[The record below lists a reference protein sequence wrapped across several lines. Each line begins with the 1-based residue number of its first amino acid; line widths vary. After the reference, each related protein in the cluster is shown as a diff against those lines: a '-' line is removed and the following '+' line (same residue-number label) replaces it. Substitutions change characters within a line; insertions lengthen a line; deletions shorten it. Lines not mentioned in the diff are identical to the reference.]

1 MDIPR
6 FLQVFALA
14 AVLAGCGT
22 FHAVHEARSA
32 QRAHAVRGTGS
43 DAGIPAAN
51 ADLKGMSLSQLVGFA
66 LDNRPSMMRARLAVE
81 DARIALRQAAAD
93 APLLSSTP
101 WGAFGASASIGR
113 SESSRAGYSLRGDTD
128 GSASGSLSLDVLL
141 YDFGRNA
148 AAARAYAEEVVAAE
162 TALVDA
168 GYTVFEEVAAGY
180 FALVRNET
188 LLEVAL
194 TNEAEY
200 AEHLEQAEMRMK
212 HGEAKEVDV
221 LKAKLDLAKSVQN
234 VVAASNDVAIAGA
247 ELMTALGV
255 DASSGGFREVL
266 GQRRMELSHMQRSFA
281 STSGG
286 IAELYGFARTNAPA
300 VTVARTRLRAASHR
314 VDAAVAD
321 LYPSLSA
328 SLALNWTDPLWY
340 WRWGVNGAASL
351 FTGWRRTA
359 AVERATVALDSAAC
373 DVDTA
378 ELKLSR
384 DIEIAVA
391 ERDNAVEALAAARTS
406 VRSASENL
414 DTVREQ
420 YMLGDASRIDFAD
433 AVAGYASSLGDR
445 VRAFC
450 RGQIAEAMLF
460 RLTGRWPEY
469 TEETIS
475 EDEK

>member
-1 MDIPR
+1 M
-6 FLQVFALA
+6 A

-32 QRAHAVRGTGS
+32 QRALAARGTGS

-359 AVERATVALDSAAC
+359 AVERATVTPLRRSPPRARASGAQ
-373 DVDTA
+373 
-378 ELKLSR
+378 
-384 DIEIAVA
+384 
-391 ERDNAVEALAAARTS
+391 ARTS
-406 VRSASENL
+406 TRCASSTGSATRAASISPTPSRDTPRRSATACARS
-414 DTVREQ
+414 TAGR
-420 YMLGDASRIDFAD
+420 SRRRCFS
-433 AVAGYASSLGDR
+433 G
-445 VRAFC
+445 
-450 RGQIAEAMLF
+450 
-460 RLTGRWPEY
+460 
-469 TEETIS
+469 
-475 EDEK
+475 

>member
-1 MDIPR
+1 M
-6 FLQVFALA
+6 A

-32 QRAHAVRGTGS
+32 QRALAARGTGS

-51 ADLKGMSLSQLVGFA
+51 AELKGMSLSQLVGFA

-391 ERDNAVEALAAARTS
+391 ERKEVARRLADGAARNSAPAAFGTS
-406 VRSASENL
+406 RPYGERFAKVFVGFKPIAVFVGRFENFFFDGRLVR
-414 DTVREQ
+414 V
-420 YMLGDASRIDFAD
+420 F
-433 AVAGYASSLGDR
+433 
-445 VRAFC
+445 FK
-450 RGQIAEAMLF
+450 F
-460 RLTGRWPEY
+460 RFESHGVCFF
-469 TEETIS
+469 
-475 EDEK
+475 

>member
-1 MDIPR
+1 M
-6 FLQVFALA
+6 A

-32 QRAHAVRGTGS
+32 QRALAARGTGS

-266 GQRRMELSHMQRSFA
+266 G
-281 STSGG
+281 
-286 IAELYGFARTNAPA
+286 
-300 VTVARTRLRAASHR
+300 
-314 VDAAVAD
+314 
-321 LYPSLSA
+321 
-328 SLALNWTDPLWY
+328 
-340 WRWGVNGAASL
+340 
-351 FTGWRRTA
+351 
-359 AVERATVALDSAAC
+359 
-373 DVDTA
+373 
-378 ELKLSR
+378 
-384 DIEIAVA
+384 
-391 ERDNAVEALAAARTS
+391 
-406 VRSASENL
+406 
-414 DTVREQ
+414 
-420 YMLGDASRIDFAD
+420 
-433 AVAGYASSLGDR
+433 
-445 VRAFC
+445 
-450 RGQIAEAMLF
+450 
-460 RLTGRWPEY
+460 
-469 TEETIS
+469 
-475 EDEK
+475 